1 MANIQRKC
9 SPFLTL
15 PDITVSTV
23 HLGFFSEPP
32 DQNMMIKNQVL
43 LSFKQFIYKHRVDR
57 SSVNFQNFLRYL
69 MLIQKIEFKIA
80 KDKERPEVHWKKW
93 DTLLQFSDISQT

>member
-1 MANIQRKC
+1 MDLTESPLCNLCGISEETTTDLFLTCPIATNLLQTIQRKC

-23 HLGFFSEPP
+23 HSGFFSEPP

-43 LSFKQFIYKHRVDR
+43 LSFKQFIYKHRADR
-57 SSVNFQNFLRYL
+57 PRVNFENF
-69 MLIQKIEFKIA
+69 
-80 KDKERPEVHWKKW
+80 
-93 DTLLQFSDISQT
+93 